1 MSCHS
6 FLKLLLVVKTQK
18 YLHRLL
24 HNTRAK
30 LLYMG
35 VYSSLLKSKFPTV
48 TKNYFCRLPLA
59 DFMKKKKTGPC
70 FVKKNWQ
77 SLQNQ
82 KVRKWS
88 SGINTNFSNQQVSS
102 KGLSTY
108 DVSQFR
114 RFSDP
119 PPPLLSNRQQM
130 PKKTYFFF
138 GNRGPKKGG
147 RGVQHLG
154 KIPKKSRF
162 FFWERP

>member
-1 MSCHS
+1 MTLHGCLFFFIKVKISNCYQ
-6 FLKLLLVVKTQK
+6 KLLLQAPLSWF
-18 YLHRLL
+18 YEEE
-24 HNTRAK
+24 
-30 LLYMG
+30 
-35 VYSSLLKSKFPTV
+35 
-48 TKNYFCRLPLA
+48 KNWALFC
-59 DFMKKKKTGPC
+59 
-70 FVKKNWQ
+70 KKNWQ

-130 PKKTYFFF
+130 PQKTYFFF
-138 GNRGPKKGG
+138 GNRGSQKGG

-162 FFWERP
+162 FWGGGGLASLISEGPWS